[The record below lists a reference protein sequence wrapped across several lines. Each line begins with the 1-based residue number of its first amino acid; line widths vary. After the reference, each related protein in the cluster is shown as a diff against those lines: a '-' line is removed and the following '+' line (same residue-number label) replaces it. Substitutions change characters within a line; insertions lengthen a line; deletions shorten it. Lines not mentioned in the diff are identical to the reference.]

1 MTMTPEEK
9 LAPVSQAQP
18 PEHLALAREDRDA
31 ALIEQLNERAKL
43 IVELLQMIRFG
54 NQGFAGGVHIQRAR
68 RIIDGLPEAIAE
80 GEANYRAYCLASPDH
95 VHEGTLEELATCA
108 RMLDEYGIKE
118 MPANEKG
125 QIEFNR
131 ALMESTVGAI
141 NAYIVNHRQ
150 ATEARM
156 QERVRAET
164 DWQDIATA
172 PRDGTLIDVWRG
184 GEFPRRVPDVSW
196 REPTDSEWWVHG
208 GDTIRTPAA
217 TWHDMFGP
225 FGKDDTPTHWRPLPS
240 PPAIRETP
248 HAEG

>member
-1 MTMTPEEK
+1 MTPEEK
-9 LAPVSQAQP
+9 IAM
-18 PEHLALAREDRDA
+18 ARECAAEVWSNISDA
-31 ALIEQLNERAKL
+31 TLILSGRYDHIPTVQSALLA
-43 IVELLQMIRFG
+43 
-54 NQGFAGGVHIQRAR
+54 
-68 RIIDGLPEAIAE
+68 ID
-80 GEANYRAYCLASPDH
+80 
-95 VHEGTLEELATCA
+95 
-108 RMLDEYGIKE
+108 
-118 MPANEKG
+118 
-125 QIEFNR
+125 
-131 ALMESTVGAI
+131 
-141 NAYIVNHRQ
+141 
-150 ATEARM
+150 RM

-196 REPTDSEWWVHG
+196 REPTNSEWWVHG

>member
-1 MTMTPEEK
+1 MTMIPEEK
-9 LAPVSQAQP
+9 LAM
-18 PEHLALAREDRDA
+18 ARECA
-31 ALIEQLNERAKL
+31 AAICDEDKCSPLVVA
-43 IVELLQMIRFG
+43 
-54 NQGFAGGVHIQRAR
+54 GFADSQFDDHPAVRCALLA
-68 RIIDGLPEAIAE
+68 ID
-80 GEANYRAYCLASPDH
+80 
-95 VHEGTLEELATCA
+95 
-108 RMLDEYGIKE
+108 
-118 MPANEKG
+118 
-125 QIEFNR
+125 
-131 ALMESTVGAI
+131 
-141 NAYIVNHRQ
+141 
-150 ATEARM
+150 RM

-164 DWQDIATA
+164 GWQDIATA
-172 PRDGTLIDVWRG
+172 PKDGTLIDVWRG

>member
-1 MTMTPEEK
+1 MTITPEEK
-9 LAPVSQAQP
+9 LAM
-18 PEHLALAREDRDA
+18 ARECAAAYFENDPLDTGRKDLA
-31 ALIEQLNERAKL
+31 ALIRKGGPADDQDATQ
-43 IVELLQMIRFG
+43 ICLL
-54 NQGFAGGVHIQRAR
+54 A
-68 RIIDGLPEAIAE
+68 ID
-80 GEANYRAYCLASPDH
+80 
-95 VHEGTLEELATCA
+95 
-108 RMLDEYGIKE
+108 
-118 MPANEKG
+118 
-125 QIEFNR
+125 
-131 ALMESTVGAI
+131 
-141 NAYIVNHRQ
+141 
-150 ATEARM
+150 RM

-164 DWQDIATA
+164 GWQDIATA
-172 PRDGTLIDVWRG
+172 PKDGTLIDVWRG

>member
-1 MTMTPEEK
+1 MTPEEK
-9 LAPVSQAQP
+9 LAMALQLAEKVVSAANIVSHDGYY
-18 PEHLALAREDRDA
+18 ELDYDA
-31 ALIEQLNERAKL
+31 VTVVLS
-43 IVELLQMIRFG
+43 
-54 NQGFAGGVHIQRAR
+54 
-68 RIIDGLPEAIAE
+68 EAI
-80 GEANYRAYCLASPDH
+80 D
-95 VHEGTLEELATCA
+95 
-108 RMLDEYGIKE
+108 
-118 MPANEKG
+118 
-125 QIEFNR
+125 
-131 ALMESTVGAI
+131 
-141 NAYIVNHRQ
+141 
-150 ATEARM
+150 RM

-164 DWQDIATA
+164 GWQDIATA
-172 PRDGTLIDVWRG
+172 PKDGTLIDVWRG